1 MSTVIAC
8 PACSRS
14 LTLPDDA
21 LSRPVQCPR
30 CNATFVPTASPQQAA
45 ADVQVIVEK
54 EEVVPPPIRGL
65 PPPPAPLV
73 PVVLSSIRDTSL
85 DDELDSGLE
94 RCPECHARTTRTMER
109 CPACGARLNGSEP
122 DKPWEQRGAVRRDCE
137 PHRGRL
143 ILALGR
149 TSLCLAIPGLLGV
162 CFWAFA
168 AASLLATGLGFTVTL
183 MAKDD
188 LEQMERKTMDSEGRQ
203 STEAG
208 QRAASIGMILG
219 IVGLLLAGLLR
230 LPLLFAGLF

>member
-14 LTLPDDA
+14 LNLPDDA
-21 LSRPVQCPR
+21 LSRSVQCPR
-30 CNATFVPTASPQQAA
+30 CGATFVPTSSPKEPAA
-45 ADVQVIVEK
+45 NQVIVEK
-54 EEVVPPPIRGL
+54 DEVVPPPIRDL
-65 PPPPAPLV
+65 PPPPGPLV
-73 PVVLSSIRDTSL
+73 PVVLSSTRDSPP

-94 RCPECHARTTRTMER
+94 RCPKCRARTTRTAER
-109 CPACGARLNGSEP
+109 CPACGARLNDNEP
-122 DKPWEQRGAVRRDCE
+122 TKPWEERGAVRRDSE
-137 PHRGRL
+137 PHRGGL

-149 TSLCLAIPGLLGV
+149 VSLCLSIPGLLGV

-168 AASLLATGLGFTVTL
+168 AASLLGTGLGFTVTL

-188 LEQMERKTMDSEGRQ
+188 LEQMERKTMDAEGRQ